1 MPIFFGYFPV
11 LFLFLV
17 FVSLIF
23 VYIFDCF
30 LEKIPDFGLFM
41 IFGDYF

>member
-17 FVSLIF
+17 FVSLF
-23 VYIFDCF
+23 FCLYHRLF
-30 LEKIPDFGLFM
+30 LELVLIYGYL
-41 IFGDYF
+41 

>member
-30 LEKIPDFGLFM
+30 FELVSYLEIFM
-41 IFGDYF
+41 IPGV